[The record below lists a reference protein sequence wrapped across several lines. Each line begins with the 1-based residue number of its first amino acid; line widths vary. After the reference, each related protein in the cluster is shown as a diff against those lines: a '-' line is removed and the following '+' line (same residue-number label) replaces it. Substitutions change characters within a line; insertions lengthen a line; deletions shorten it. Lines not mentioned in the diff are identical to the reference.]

1 VLAVSTRCI
10 FRGVDIRLDRTSEV
24 PLGVQLAWHLRARMA
39 DGELEPGAR
48 LPSVRELAA
57 ATGVNA
63 NTVRAVYARL
73 EAEGLL
79 ATQHGRGTYVTDRGA
94 PAGDELSAIAARA
107 AREAAEAGVDPRA
120 VAAALYVG
128 GTPDDEAAKRHALR
142 AEIARLERRLAADDR
157 AQRLLA
163 AHADDPLASPPKP
176 QPGRLLSTAE
186 LEAQRDELA
195 TRLALLADAPASP
208 PPRPAGDARQHS
220 TARDARVT
228 LAPAAPRWRLGHG
241 A

>member
-1 VLAVSTRCI
+1 
-10 FRGVDIRLDRTSEV
+10 VDIRLDRDSEV
-24 PLGVQLAWHLRARMA
+24 PVGVQLAWHLRARMA
-39 DGELEPGAR
+39 DGELDTGAR

-79 ATQHGRGTYVTDRGA
+79 ETHHGRGTFVTDRA

-107 AREAAEAGVDPRA
+107 AQEAAAAGVDPRA

-128 GTPDDEAAKRHALR
+128 GNASDAPASAEVARRRALR
-142 AEIARLERRLAADDR
+142 AEIAALERRLAADER

-163 AHADDPLASPPKP
+163 PHTDDPVATPPP
-176 QPGRLLSTAE
+176 RRPPAGRLLTAAE

-195 TRLALLADAPASP
+195 ARVALLADAPDVP
-208 PPRPAGDARQHS
+208 PPAGPRRPADAAQHS
-220 TARDARVT
+220 TARGARVT
-228 LAPAAPRWRLGHG
+228 LAPSAPQWRLGHAG
-241 A
+241 